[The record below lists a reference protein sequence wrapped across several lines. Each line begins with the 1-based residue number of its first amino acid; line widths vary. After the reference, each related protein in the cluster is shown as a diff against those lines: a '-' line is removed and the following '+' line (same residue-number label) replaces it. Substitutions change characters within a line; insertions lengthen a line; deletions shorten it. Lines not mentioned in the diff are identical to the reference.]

1 MTKVGAI
8 INPASQRNKGG
19 LRQLKEALSGWP
31 DLSQVILDDMADLA
45 QALEDFARRE
55 TGLLLLCG
63 GDGTVQAALTELYA
77 RRCDSYRPRLAVL
90 ARGMTNMI
98 ANDVGMSGSP
108 GHAVGRLMT
117 HLRERDRGA
126 PAIKRRLLRMENAAG
141 FPPQV
146 GTFFG
151 AAGIYRAI
159 QLCRRS
165 IYPMRIEGQVAA
177 AITLGNILL
186 KWLFTRGRKGDLFR
200 GEDCDLAIDGEDLGT
215 ESYCVVMAT
224 TLDRLILNARPF
236 WNQREGALR
245 FTTVAYPPRRLSR
258 SWIKVLYGS
267 NDRNLPSDIYASRS
281 ADSVSLTLTS
291 PFTLDGQLFEPD
303 PGKPLI
309 LTARD
314 RAVFVRP

>member
-19 LRQLKEALSGWP
+19 LRPLKEALSGWP
-31 DLSQVILDDMADLA
+31 DLSQVFLDDMADLGPV
-45 QALEDFARRE
+45 LDDFARRE

-63 GDGTVQAALTELYA
+63 GDGTVQATLTELYA

-108 GHAVGRLMT
+108 RLAVGKLRE
-117 HLRERDRGA
+117 HLRERDTAATGIERQ
-126 PAIKRRLLRMENAAG
+126 LLRMENAAG

-165 IYPMRIEGQVAA
+165 IYPMRIEGQAAA

-186 KWLFTRGRKGDLFR
+186 KWLFTRGRKGNLFR